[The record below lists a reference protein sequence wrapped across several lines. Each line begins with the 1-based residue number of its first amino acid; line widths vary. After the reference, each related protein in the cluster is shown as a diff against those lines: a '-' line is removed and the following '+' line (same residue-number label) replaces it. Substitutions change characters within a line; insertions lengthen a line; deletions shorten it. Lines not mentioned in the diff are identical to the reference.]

1 MHWNLIHSMDDVNNI
16 VNASHS
22 KPQVIFKHSTSCSI
36 SSMAKMRLEDDI
48 SNLSSDVDFHY
59 LDLIS
64 YRTIS
69 NGIAE
74 ILDVHHESPQIIL
87 IHLGEVIYDA
97 SHFDISIEELN
108 ESLSY
113 HFAKR

>member
-1 MHWNLIHSMDDVNNI
+1 MNDVTKILND
-16 VNASHS
+16 SHS

-36 SSMAKMRLEDDI
+36 SAMAKMRLEDDI
-48 SNLSSDVDFHY
+48 SNLTSEVDFHY

-64 YRTIS
+64 YRNIS

-74 ILDVHHESPQIIL
+74 TLDVHHESPQLIL
-87 IHLGEVIYDA
+87 LHQGEVIHDA

-113 HFAKR
+113 HFARQ